1 MNKISCDHLPA
12 DDLNR
17 RRRFLKAAATGGA
30 VLGVSNLAACGG
42 GGGGSEAPETAPA
55 IRHEAIDPGFTRLL
69 ALDAPVRTLATGFA
83 FVEGPVWHAA
93 EQYLLFSDIPADTR
107 WRWDS
112 AGGARLVAHPTGF
125 ANGLTYDKDLHLLV
139 REHAPSAIARY
150 AADGRRSVLASR
162 FEGRELNSP
171 NDLAVRADGSIYFTD
186 PLYGRMKGFGVERVS
201 ELGFQGVYRLPPGG
215 SDPQLLVDRA
225 MFTSPNGLCFSPDE
239 RLLYVNDTDQANIR
253 MFDVLAD
260 GSLQNGRVFAS
271 GIFQHNDSG
280 VRDDSLGAP
289 DGMKCDQDGNV
300 WVTAPSG
307 LWVYAPDQRLI
318 GKIRT
323 PERTA
328 NLHWGGVDWSTL
340 YLTATSSVYT
350 LDTRTRGRQEVFM
363 R

>member
-1 MNKISCDHLPA
+1 
-12 DDLNR
+12 
-17 RRRFLKAAATGGA
+17 
-30 VLGVSNLAACGG
+30 
-42 GGGGSEAPETAPA
+42 
-55 IRHEAIDPGFTRLL
+55 LL

-139 REHAPSAIARY
+139 CEHAPSAIARY

-340 YLTATSSVYT
+340 YLTATSSVYA